1 MGTKTAD
8 LSFSDKREKAA
19 EKLGTNP
26 DQMPRHIAIIMDG
39 NGRWAQQRGLPR
51 YQGHRQGG
59 RIVERVVLHG
69 VSLGLECLSLYAF
82 SAQNWKRPRNEINF
96 LMQLYTRY
104 LASIR
109 ATLKRHNVR
118 LIHLGS
124 AEQLPKKV
132 SKELNKTIE
141 QSAENTGM
149 VLGMALNYGSRE
161 EITSAAQK
169 IAQEYKDGKISL
181 DDITPDSISSHLD
194 TAGLVDPDLLI
205 RTSNEMRI
213 SNFLLW
219 QISYAEFYVT
229 ETLWPD
235 FSQKDLDEAV
245 IAYAGRNRR
254 MGDISKINNSNA

>member
-1 MGTKTAD
+1 MSTKTAD
-8 LSFSDKREKAA
+8 MSMAQKSAKAA
-19 EKLGTNP
+19 ERLGVSP

-39 NGRWAQQRGLPR
+39 NGRWATQRGMQR
-51 YQGHRQGG
+51 YQGHRQGA

-69 VSLGLECLSLYAF
+69 VNLGLECLSLYAF
-82 SAQNWKRPRNEINF
+82 SAQNWRRPRNEINF

-109 ATLKRHNVR
+109 ATLKKHNVR
-118 LIHLGS
+118 LVHLGS

-132 SKELNKTIE
+132 LGELNKTIE

-161 EITSAAQK
+161 EITLAAQK
-169 IAQEYKDGKISL
+169 IAQEYKNEKISL
-181 DDITPDSISSHLD
+181 DDITPDYISNHLD
-194 TAGLVDPDLLI
+194 TAGLPDPDLLI

-245 IAYAGRNRR
+245 IAYAGRSRR
-254 MGDISKINNSNA
+254 MGDVEEKK

>member
-1 MGTKTAD
+1 LNTGTVDQSIVANRAKTAERFD
-8 LSFSDKREKAA
+8 VH
-19 EKLGTNP
+19 P
-26 DQMPRHIAIIMDG
+26 DQMPRHVAIIMDG
-39 NGRWAQQRGLPR
+39 NGRWAVQRGMQR
-51 YQGHRQGG
+51 YEGHRQGG

-69 VSLGLECLSLYAF
+69 VNLGLECLTLYAF
-82 SAQNWKRPRNEINF
+82 SAQNWKRPRKEINF

-109 ATLKRHNVR
+109 ATLKKHNVR
-118 LIHLGS
+118 LIHLGNF
-124 AEQLPKKV
+124 EQLPKKV
-132 SKELNKTIE
+132 AKELSKTME
-141 QSAENTGM
+141 QSADNTGM

-161 EITSAAQK
+161 EIAFAAQK
-169 IAQEYKDGKISL
+169 IAQEYKDEKISL
-181 DDITPDSISSHLD
+181 DQINPDYISSHLD
-194 TAGLVDPDLLI
+194 TATLPDPDLLI

-245 IAYAGRNRR
+245 IVYAGRNRR
-254 MGDISKINNSNA
+254 MGDVEEKK